1 MEGGRFSFAWGS
13 LSAGK
18 DSSSSFQHR
27 LLMWEMLS
35 PLTSPSATLCRFDI
49 RGNGQCAYL
58 NLAGVSSDWCSQ
70 QKYSVCSHPLK
81 SPRGAW
87 RGGEP

>member
-35 PLTSPSATLCRFDI
+35 PLTSPSSALCRFDI
-49 RGNGQCAYL
+49 QGNGQCAYID
-58 NLAGVSSDWCSQ
+58 LAGVSSDWCSQ
-70 QKYSVCSHPLK
+70 QKYLVCSHTLK
-81 SPRGAW
+81 SPRGA
-87 RGGEP
+87 